1 MPRQDDVG
9 LALTYYRSCWAQPI
23 REAIKK
29 VNLITGLV
37 LPVLHQMSS
46 REESNKRLDYFLGT
60 SIGIRGQASSLANH
74 VLFCIAWQHNGS
86 TYSSTTQQQCH
97 IHNNDM
103 IQKVHAIPASARF
116 MIVGRR
122 QQAVVRVSFQEV
134 GIL

>member
-9 LALTYYRSCWAQPI
+9 LALTYYQSCWAQPI

-60 SIGIRGQASSLANH
+60 SIGILGQASSLANH
-74 VLFCIAWQHNGS
+74 VLFALLGS
-86 TYSSTTQQQCH
+86 TMVQHTAQQHGNNGTSTT
-97 IHNNDM
+97 M
-103 IQKVHAIPASARF
+103 T
-116 MIVGRR
+116 
-122 QQAVVRVSFQEV
+122 
-134 GIL
+134 